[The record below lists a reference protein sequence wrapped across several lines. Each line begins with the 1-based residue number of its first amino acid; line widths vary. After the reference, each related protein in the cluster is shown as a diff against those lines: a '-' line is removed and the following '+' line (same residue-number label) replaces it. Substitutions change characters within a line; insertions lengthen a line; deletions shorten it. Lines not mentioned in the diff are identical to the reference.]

1 MIQLRKATPNDL
13 ETVLEA
19 RYRTLRAVFSLN
31 EDYVFDEDFRA
42 ATWRYFEKEDQTTVL
57 AFQEET
63 VVGCATICYMTV
75 VPTPDH
81 PTGKR
86 AHIMNV
92 HTEEAYRRQGIGRAL
107 EAFLINWHVKN
118 GYTPYG
124 HVVKENEIS
133 LKMQESMGFYVAKN
147 PVFWLGSKESKI

>member
-92 HTEEAYRRQGIGRAL
+92 HTEEAYRRQGIGLRMMN
-107 EAFLINWHVKN
+107 FLIDEA
-118 GYTPYG
+118 
-124 HVVKENEIS
+124 KERSVTEIS
-133 LKMQESMGFYVAKN
+133 LDATDEGRLLYEKCGFQASVEGM
-147 PVFWLGSKESKI
+147 VLVLHSK